1 MVDDMMALIPL
12 PLDSNSLAINH
23 SSFILAIQEV
33 SPSDGAIFSL
43 LSNQV
48 VSFADSPHSALP
60 TGPVSL
66 SLPVNFTFTGSNTV
80 RLTHAILNSLLF
92 PELPSNQR
100 FASVIMATSLVGHTL
115 SSPVTITFEKIKV
128 CLYLFYLLNDSHTG

>member
-12 PLDSNSLAINH
+12 PLDSNSLAINR

-48 VSFADSPHSALP
+48 ISFANSPHSTLS

-66 SLPVNFTFTGSNTV
+66 SLPINFTFAGSNTV
-80 RLTHAILNSLLF
+80 RLTHAILNSSLF

-128 CLYLFYLLNDSHTG
+128 CLYLFH